1 VRFAK
6 LLVVLWSLAII
17 APLFLPW
24 LRPSSL
30 YALASS
36 FYYYSLVALVYI
48 FAGILIVYLFV
59 GLVSL
64 LIRFREYRDSKDFTQ
79 ATKLTSKTDD
89 IPVAVYER
97 EETGINKYQ
106 NHLASL
112 TYAKPGFIRSVLLRT
127 ALLLVGFLARFWFN
141 LGQLGDIPTI
151 LAARWVILRG
161 KETERLLFL
170 SNYCGSLDNYLN
182 EFIDLSAVIG
192 LNAIWANTFVNGCSN
207 SLVER
212 ANTKP
217 TYAFPQTKYLFQ
229 GGAQAE
235 KPFKAYVRQSQ
246 IETLVWYSAYPT
258 LTNRNINANGDL
270 RQALFKPSVAC
281 ELDEAFLKAGL

>member
-1 VRFAK
+1 
-6 LLVVLWSLAII
+6 
-17 APLFLPW
+17 
-24 LRPSSL
+24 
-30 YALASS
+30 
-36 FYYYSLVALVYI
+36 
-48 FAGILIVYLFV
+48 
-59 GLVSL
+59 LVSL

-79 ATKLTSKTDD
+79 ATKLISKTDD
-89 IPVAVYER
+89 IPVAVYDR